1 MIYLKCVPN
10 YVGGKKMFVFFS
22 YSHSPGTRLAEVTRY
37 CQGKATFSL
46 CIERFDWRKGYKK
59 NLKVS
64 LCCQLNLSHTFVK
77 PSSTGQATLI
87 HIGL

>member
-10 YVGGKKMFVFFS
+10 YVGGKRCLSSFS
-22 YSHSPGTRLAEVTRY
+22 THIVQAQGWLRLQDTARVRLR
-37 CQGKATFSL
+37 FL
-46 CIERFDWRKGYKK
+46 FERFDWMKGYEN

-64 LCCQLNLSHTFVK
+64 LCCQLNLFHTFVK
-77 PSSTGQATLI
+77 PSSTEQATLI